1 MGYAFQSDAGAVAV
15 SKRIAA
21 ERGAP
26 TPAYLRLNVSW
37 LLRCIRLALHPAR
50 LRFRQKPTA

>member
-1 MGYAFQSDAGAVAV
+1 MGYAFQSDIGAVAV
-15 SKRIAA
+15 SKRIVA

-26 TPAYLRLNVSW
+26 TPACLKFSVSW

-50 LRFRQKPTA
+50 LRFKKPVA